1 MIYDILGMTR
11 YTEDVTEVCSEAAV
25 TGDTESDWPQPEDD
39 DSESED
45 HEATSK
51 ANSRAQSKTK
61 EDFAEYS
68 RHSSEAAEAAV

>member
-1 MIYDILGMTR
+1 MMYDILGMTR

-39 DSESED
+39 DSESEAD
-45 HEATSK
+45 HGPASMTK
-51 ANSRAQSKTK
+51 AQSKTK
-61 EDFAEYS
+61 DEFAEYS